1 MLKMKRIINI
11 AAAIALLVGTIV
23 PAAAQNNTPRPDGQN
38 WRDKVKAEK
47 IAWITSKTDLTPE
60 EAQVFW
66 PLYNELDKYR
76 HECFSESMKAFHA
89 LNKAVEGN
97 APESE
102 ISSLT
107 DKYVSTLGK
116 SEAVEKEYIAKFSKI
131 LSPTKLAKLL
141 IAEEQFRRSQI
152 HKLNQGGPRP
162 NPQGGQYHGGKDQK
176 KEN

>member
-11 AAAIALLVGTIV
+11 AAAAALLLGTMIS
-23 PAAAQNNTPRPDGQN
+23 AAAQNNPPRPDGQN
-38 WRDKVKAEK
+38 WRDKMKAEK

-76 HECFSESMKAFHA
+76 QDCFAESMKAFHA
-89 LNKAVEGN
+89 LNKAVEEN
-97 APESE
+97 AAESE

-116 SEAVEKEYIAKFSKI
+116 SESVEKEYIAKFSKV

-141 IAEEQFRRSQI
+141 IAEEQFRRTQI

-162 NPQGGQYHGGKDQK
+162 NPQGGPFHGGKDQK
-176 KEN
+176 KGN